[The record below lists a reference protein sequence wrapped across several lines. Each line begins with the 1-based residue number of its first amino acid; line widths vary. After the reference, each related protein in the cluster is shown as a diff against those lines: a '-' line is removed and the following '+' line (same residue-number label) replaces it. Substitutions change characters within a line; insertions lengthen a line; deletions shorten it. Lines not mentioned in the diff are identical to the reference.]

1 MKQGHSSQRRRLI
14 AGTGALAM
22 SAGIQLPS
30 QGQQRE
36 LLLGIVNP
44 LTGPGADLGV
54 SAQQAIDPV
63 LDQVNKAG
71 GIGGMR
77 VRAIYRDDQS
87 NPRTGVQVVTELL
100 QRERVHLIMGA
111 NLTHVAF
118 ALAPVI
124 NQAKIPFFTM
134 ATGDAVVDPEKFPYT
149 FRINTPNSVEAEK
162 LVEHAVKH
170 HNMKAPAFLVDN
182 TAYGQSG
189 DRALRAALSKR
200 GLQPVA
206 VETFGLADT
215 DTSGQFVNLKKANP
229 DVLYVWGLGGPLALV
244 SRSAERAGFTAPVY
258 GGFGMHQE
266 GFIKLGSPS
275 GDKWSA
281 TIWRAFTQGATPAP
295 EGVRN
300 YVTRQMSLYGDK
312 LSGSVNISALWDD
325 ALQLTFEAIKRA
337 GSTQGDA
344 VKAAFEET
352 RQYKGLISTYTF
364 EKSRH
369 DGFDPRDITIAYAT
383 NVDRHIRRRIP
394 AEG

>member
-1 MKQGHSSQRRRLI
+1 MSYRHSRERRRFI
-14 AGTGALAM
+14 AGSGAFAM
-22 SAGIQLPS
+22 GAGGYLPAIA
-30 QGQQRE
+30 QQRE

-63 LDQVNKAG
+63 LDEVNKAG
-71 GIGGMR
+71 GIAGMR

-87 NPRTGVQVVTELL
+87 NPRTGVQVTTELL

-162 LVEHAVKH
+162 LVDHAVKH
-170 HNMKAPAFLVDN
+170 HSMKAPAFLVDN

-189 DRALRAALSKR
+189 DRALRAALAKR
-200 GLQPVA
+200 GIQPVA

-281 TIWRAFTQGATPAP
+281 TIWRAFTQGAVPAP

-300 YVTRQMSLYGDK
+300 YVARQMSLYGDK

-325 ALQLTFEAIKRA
+325 ALRLTFEAIKRA
-337 GSTQGDA
+337 GTTQGDA
-344 VKAAFEET
+344 VKAALEET
-352 RQYKGLISTYTF
+352 RQYKGLISTYNF
-364 EKSRH
+364 DKSRH

>member
-1 MKQGHSSQRRRLI
+1 MSYRYSIERRRFI
-14 AGTGALAM
+14 AGSGAFAM
-22 SAGIQLPS
+22 GAGGYFPAIA
-30 QGQQRE
+30 QQRE

-63 LDQVNKAG
+63 LDEVNKAG
-71 GIGGMR
+71 GIAGMR

-87 NPRTGVQVVTELL
+87 NPRTGVQVTTELL

-162 LVEHAVKH
+162 LVDHAVKH
-170 HNMKAPAFLVDN
+170 HSMKAPAFLVDN

-189 DRALRAALSKR
+189 DRALRAALAKR
-200 GLQPVA
+200 GIQPVA

-281 TIWRAFTQGATPAP
+281 TIWRAFTQGAVPAP

-300 YVTRQMSLYGDK
+300 YVARQMSLYGDK

-325 ALQLTFEAIKRA
+325 ALRLTFEAIKRA
-337 GSTQGDA
+337 GTTQGDA
-344 VKAAFEET
+344 VKAALEET
-352 RQYKGLISTYTF
+352 RQYKGLISTYNF
-364 EKSRH
+364 DKSRH

>member
-1 MKQGHSSQRRRLI
+1 MTSVDRRRFIGSTSALALG
-14 AGTGALAM
+14 AGTTLHARA
-22 SAGIQLPS
+22 QT
-30 QGQQRE
+30 RE

-44 LTGPGADLGV
+44 LTGPGADLGI
-54 SAQQAIDPV
+54 SAQQAIDPA
-63 LDQVNKAG
+63 LDEINKAG
-71 GIGGMR
+71 GVAGMR

-100 QRERVHLIMGA
+100 QRERVHMIMGA

-134 ATGDAVVDPEKFPYT
+134 ATGDAVVDAEKFPYT
-149 FRINTPNSVEAEK
+149 FRINTGNSVEAEK
-162 LVEHAVKH
+162 LVDHAVRQH
-170 HNMKAPAFLVDN
+170 AMKAPAFLVDN

-189 DRALRAALSKR
+189 DRALRAALQKR
-200 GLQPVA
+200 GIQPVA

-229 DVLYVWGLGGPLALV
+229 DVLFVWGLGGPLALV
-244 SRSAERAGFTAPVY
+244 SRSAERAGFTPPVY

-300 YVTRQMSLYGDK
+300 YVSRQMKIYGDK

-325 ALQLTFEAIKRA
+325 ALRITFEAVKRA
-337 GSTQGDA
+337 GNTQGDSL
-344 VKAAFEET
+344 KAAFEET
-352 RQYKGLISTYTF
+352 RNFQGLISTFSFSKTN
-364 EKSRH
+364 H
-369 DGFDPRDITIAYAT
+369 DGFDAKDITIAYAT

-394 AEG
+394 SES

>member
-1 MKQGHSSQRRRLI
+1 MNRLTRRNILKVSGAMALG
-14 AGTGALAM
+14 AGFGNPVYA
-22 SAGIQLPS
+22 
-30 QGQQRE
+30 QQRE

-44 LTGPGADLGV
+44 LTGPGADLGI
-54 SAQQAIDPV
+54 SAQQAIDPAIEEI
-63 LDQVNKAG
+63 NKAG
-71 GIGGMR
+71 GVAGMR

-100 QRERVHLIMGA
+100 QREKVHLMMGA

-124 NQAKIPFFTM
+124 NQAKVPFFTM
-134 ATGDAVVDPEKFPYT
+134 ATGDAVVDAEKFPYT
-149 FRINTPNSVEAEK
+149 FRINTANSVEAEK
-162 LVEHAVKH
+162 LVDHAVRH
-170 HNMKAPAFLVDN
+170 HAMKAPAFLVDN

-189 DRALRAALSKR
+189 DRALRAALSRR

-206 VETFGLADT
+206 VESFGLADT

-229 DVLYVWGLGGPLALV
+229 DILFVWGLGGPLALV

-295 EGVRN
+295 EPVRN
-300 YVTRQMSLYGDK
+300 YVARQMRIYGDK

-325 ALQLTFEAIKRA
+325 ALKLTFEAVKRA
-337 GSTQGDA
+337 NSTQGDA
-344 VKAAFEET
+344 LKASLEKT
-352 RQYKGLISTYTF
+352 RDFKGLISTYSF
-364 EKSRH
+364 SESRH
-369 DGFDPRDITIAYAT
+369 DGFDARDITIAFAT

-394 AEG
+394 TEG